1 MELKHVDI
9 YITHNV
15 KGFKSRHGV
24 YGYTLVYITAKGEA
38 RTLVDYGAVGE
49 TTQNC
54 IILEALEKALGRL
67 NTACEVTVYEDSK
80 YIANVFD
87 FNYMA
92 RWQAN
97 DYRNA
102 KGGKIVD
109 ADKWHRIALLSRTHV
124 IKAEYFTHHR
134 FTDSMQQEINRR
146 SMA

>member
-9 YITHNV
+9 YIAHNV
-15 KGFKSRHGV
+15 KGFKCMRGA
-24 YGYTLVYITAKGEA
+24 YGYMLRYITAKGEP
-38 RTLVDYGAVGE
+38 RTLADYGTVGE
-49 TTQNC
+49 TTQNG

-109 ADKWHRIALLSRTHV
+109 ADKWRGIAQLSSMHV
-124 IKAEYFTHHR
+124 IKAEYFTHHK
-134 FTDSMQQEINRR
+134 FTDAMMQEINRR